1 MYIPN
6 AFYILDSNDGDDVD
20 IKLLVYDV
28 TNKLYNAKAQTVT
41 LSANKSGI
49 TAVME
54 DSYGDNV
61 ETGDAVGQGNLVTL
75 KLTNTSNASIDV
87 TVTLTNATFE
97 SGAAATKTRTV
108 TVAAK
113 STNSIS
119 FVVSGTSGATVTIS

>member
-1 MYIPN
+1 M
-6 AFYILDSNDGDDVD
+6 
-20 IKLLVYDV
+20 
-28 TNKLYNAKAQTVT
+28 TNKLYNAKAQAVT
-41 LSANKSGI
+41 LSGNKSGI

-113 STNSIS
+113 STNSVS
-119 FVVSGTSGATVTIS
+119 FVVSGTTGATVKIS